1 MRRAYTAPAMAV
13 YWAFRIASLLARVAP
28 LRVAYAGGYGGGL
41 LAYYLWFGGRRR
53 CVRNMLRVSAGDRA
67 AARGIARRSFANYG
81 IYLVDFL
88 RLSGGLSSEE
98 VRRRIVFD
106 QWNRLDEA
114 LDGNGVLFV
123 TIHFGNWD
131 LGAAAV
137 ADHGYPTAV
146 IADTFA
152 EPKLNELVLR
162 ARRHLGIEILPAE
175 RLGPQLLRALRRN
188 QVVAALIDVPQG
200 ESGVEVQFFGATI
213 AVPDGVARVA
223 LRSRASVVAATVPRL
238 ATWSDQVTGDL
249 ERVEFEPS
257 GNQERDVRAL
267 TQAIFDTLETM
278 VRRRPEQWYIFRA
291 LWLEDAR
298 AESAV

>member
-1 MRRAYTAPAMAV
+1 MAV
-13 YWAFRIASLLARVAP
+13 YWAFRIASRLARVAP
-28 LRVAYAGGYGGGL
+28 LRVAYACGYGSGL
-41 LAYYLWFGGRRR
+41 LAYCLWFGGRRR
-53 CVRNMLRVSAGDRA
+53 CVRNMLRVSGGDRA
-67 AARGIARRSFANYG
+67 AARSIARRSFANYG
-81 IYLVDFL
+81 VYLIDFL
-88 RLSGGLSSEE
+88 RFSGLSSED

-106 QWNRLDEA
+106 QWNLFDEA

-137 ADHGYPTAV
+137 ADHGYPTSV

-152 EPKLNELVLR
+152 EPRLNELVLR
-162 ARRHLGIEILPAE
+162 ARRHLGMEILPAE
-175 RLGPQLLRALRRN
+175 RLGPRLLRALRRN

-267 TQAIFDTLETM
+267 TQAIFDALETM

-298 AESAV
+298 AETSV